1 MAGLDPAILFRRHR
15 YHGWM
20 AVLHDQPA
28 HGVLYAGVSADM
40 PRRVWEHKQ
49 GMIEGFTQ
57 HFGLTRLVYY
67 EWYDRIIDAIQR
79 EKNIKHW
86 KRAWKIEL
94 IEKMN
99 PNWDDLYDTLNR

>member
-1 MAGLDPAILFRRHR
+1 MGGWLYIMTNRRN
-15 YHGWM
+15 
-20 AVLHDQPA
+20 
-28 HGVLYAGVSADM
+28 GVLYAGVSADM

-57 HFGLTRLVYY
+57 RFGLTRLVYY